1 MGSGTHPQDKR
12 ATVTAGAPG
21 MRPTFHR
28 LAGIATLAAALGAA
42 AAQAQEDLTVVSI
55 QASTGALA
63 YGGVFFQNA
72 IRMAVDE
79 TNAKGGIHGAKIK
92 LIERD
97 NGSDKG
103 QAIHLA
109 NQAADRDRAL
119 MVLGPTSTADA
130 IAVAP
135 VFAEKR
141 VPDLHFGTS
150 DATLKASPWSMKFQ
164 QSPAVLSALV
174 ARYALEKTPIRKVAL
189 VYDRTNEAWIDSK
202 NNFRDPFKAGGGTV
216 VAEEAV
222 VTADAN
228 FQPLATKLKALDL
241 DAIYLATYPEQSA
254 NIILQL
260 RQAGIAE
267 KVRFMGAV
275 AMVSPKFL
283 AVAGKAAEG
292 AMAVSDHV
300 IGLDRPL
307 NKAFESAYKARYGG
321 EPDSWAAVGY
331 SLALVGIASL
341 KEAGH
346 NPTREKVR
354 DAFYRLRGVP
364 ILGGSGLWNQTDRK
378 PHFGATVLVVKDGQF
393 VPVP

>member
-1 MGSGTHPQDKR
+1 MNFQALKLARIAALAACALG
-12 ATVTAGAPG
+12 VTA
-21 MRPTFHR
+21 TH
-28 LAGIATLAAALGAA
+28 
-42 AAQAQEDLTVVSI
+42 AQEELNVVSI

-63 YGGVFFQNA
+63 YGGIFFQNA
-72 IRMAVDE
+72 IRLAVDE
-79 TNAKGGIHGAKIK
+79 TNAKGGIHGARIR

-119 MVLGPTSTADA
+119 LVLGPTSTADA
-130 IAVAP
+130 LAVAP
-135 VFAEKR
+135 VFAEKQ

-150 DATLKASPWSMKFQ
+150 DATLKASSWSMKFQ
-164 QSPAVLSALV
+164 QSPAVVSALV
-174 ARYALEKTPIRKVAL
+174 ARYTLEKTPIRKVAF

-202 NNFRDPFKAGGGTV
+202 NNFRDPFKAGGGAV

-222 VTADAN
+222 VTTDAN
-228 FQPLATKLKALDL
+228 FQPLATKLKTLDV
-241 DAIYLATYPEQSA
+241 DAVYLATYPEQSA

-260 RQAGIAE
+260 RQAGIPE
-267 KVRFMGAV
+267 KVRFIGAV

-292 AMAVSDHV
+292 AIAVSDHV

-307 NKAFESAYKARYGG
+307 NKAFEAAYRARYGA

-331 SLALVGIASL
+331 SLALVGMATL
-341 KEAGH
+341 KEAGPR
-346 NPTREKVR
+346 PTREKVR
-354 DAFYRLRGVP
+354 DAFMRLRDVP

-378 PHFGATVLVVKDGQF
+378 PDFGAVVLLVKDGRF
-393 VPVP
+393 VVAP

>member
-1 MGSGTHPQDKR
+1 
-12 ATVTAGAPG
+12 
-21 MRPTFHR
+21 MRLQPLR
-28 LAGIATLAAALGAA
+28 KLARIAALAACTTLGAMA
-42 AAQAQEDLTVVSI
+42 AHAQEDLTVVSI

-63 YGGVFFQNA
+63 YGGIFFQNA
-72 IRMAVDE
+72 IRMAMDE

-103 QAIHLA
+103 QAINLA

-119 MVLGPTSTADA
+119 LVLGPTSTADA

-135 VFAEKR
+135 VFGEKS

-150 DATLKASPWSMKFQ
+150 DATLKASTWSMKFQ
-164 QSPAVLSALV
+164 QSPSVVSALV
-174 ARYALEKTPIRKVAL
+174 ARYALEKTPIRKVAF
-189 VYDRTNEAWIDSK
+189 VFDRTNEAWIDSK

-216 VAEEAV
+216 VTEEAV

-228 FQPLATKLKALDL
+228 FQPLATKLKTLDV
-241 DAIYLATYPEQSA
+241 DAVYLATYPEQSA

-260 RQAGIAE
+260 RQAGIPE
-267 KVRFMGAV
+267 KVRFIGAV

-292 AMAVSDHV
+292 AIAVSDHV

-307 NKAFESAYKARYGG
+307 NKAFEAGYKARYGS

-341 KEAGH
+341 KEAGP

-354 DAFYRLRGVP
+354 DAFYRLRDVP

-378 PHFGATVLVVKDGQF
+378 PNFGAVVLVVKDGKF
-393 VPVP
+393 AVAP